1 MSVICRPIDQ
11 NDGTFFVCSKC
22 SLIDF
27 PSKKCS
33 TCRLI
38 FFTFPSREMLYK
50 DIPDKHVESAPK
62 ITLGEVINVNPNSY
76 ETIQAVLENLRD
88 QVCHGVNR
96 E

>member
-1 MSVICRPIDQ
+1 
-11 NDGTFFVCSKC
+11 
-22 SLIDF
+22 
-27 PSKKCS
+27 
-33 TCRLI
+33 
-38 FFTFPSREMLYK
+38 MLYK